1 MKKVLFIDR
10 DGTILTEPEDKQL
23 DHIDKT
29 GFLPGVICNLKKIA
43 ALDYELV
50 MASNQDGLGT
60 ASFPEEDFWPVQ
72 NMMLKTLKSEGIEFD
87 DILIDPTMPHE
98 NAPTRKPRTGMF
110 TKYMKGDYD
119 LKASYV
125 IGDRETDA
133 RLAENLGA
141 KSIIINSDKSIKADF
156 YVDCWDEIWR
166 ILKYPDR
173 KAAVKRITNETQI
186 EIEINLDGSGSK
198 QITPYESALYFEPQ
212 WFPDD
217 DEILTGR
224 FGYHAQF
231 YRILIN
237 GSVITRITTDDSISY
252 RFPRLSPDGLKI
264 AYEKRS
270 IPKNTIWVMDA
281 DGKNEKLLSEPFYED
296 WRPEWTGDAAYIVYF
311 NSKGLWLINAD
322 GSDRKFLIE
331 TGYNHAHHCSPA
343 NSNKIVFGNI
353 NGVFLIKNDGTGLKQ
368 LSDVSCSGYPILWSH
383 DGSRIAFR
391 GDANNDGEKG
401 VCIIKLNESEI
412 YEITFS
418 HLNIADAPSR
428 AFDWIANQIE

>member
-1 MKKVLFIDR
+1 VNHRFINFKGLIYLFIVV
-10 DGTILTEPEDKQL
+10 GMLSFSCVEKNPQQPENEPEPSPYRLIVNARDSLGRYNIYTITDDGK
-23 DHIDKT
+23 
-29 GFLPGVICNLKKIA
+29 NLNKIFS
-43 ALDYELV
+43 D
-50 MASNQDGLGT
+50 SD
-60 ASFPEEDFWPVQ
+60 W
-72 NMMLKTLKSEGIEFD
+72 I
-87 DILIDPTMPHE
+87 
-98 NAPTRKPRTGMF
+98 
-110 TKYMKGDYD
+110 GD
-119 LKASYV
+119 LSVSHSGSYV
-125 IGDRETDA
+125 VCCAKITDRYA
-133 RLAENLGA
+133 L
-141 KSIIINSDKSIKADF
+141 
-156 YVDCWDEIWR
+156 Y
-166 ILKYPDR
+166 
-173 KAAVKRITNETQI
+173 Q
-186 EIEINLDGSGSK
+186 INLDGSGSK